1 MRKGRILVIDRDN
14 SLQDALSGAL
24 RGQEHEVQAVA
35 SGGEGLELFQT
46 KSPDLVIT
54 ALRLPDMAGIKV
66 LEQVRRINR
75 LTPVII
81 VTAHADME
89 SVIDAMRLGAY
100 DFFTKPL
107 DMVRL
112 KIQIARA
119 LQSGNPPAD
128 LVLPAEYYIDGNGNS
143 PVMVGKSPGMLDV
156 FKKIG
161 QISSNRVSVLIQGE
175 SGTGKELVSRV
186 IHNSGITKGLPF
198 VAVDL
203 STLPETLVES
213 ELFGHVKGA
222 FTGAVKDRKG
232 RFETAAD
239 GTVFLDEISEI
250 PMGLQVKLLRI
261 LQEREFEPVGD
272 GVTLPM
278 KARVIA
284 ATNRNLEEL
293 VRQGK
298 FREDLFYRISVFRID
313 LPALRERKDDLPV
326 LVTYLLQKINR
337 ELNKNVRKVPHEV
350 MEVFRNH
357 EWVGNVRELENVLM
371 QAVVLANGDTLN
383 PEDIFFRQNL
393 NRPAAPERQ
402 DLSLD
407 CVEKEHIEY
416 VLNKT
421 SWDKTEAAKLLKISR
436 HTLYNK
442 IKAYNITPH

>member
-1 MRKGRILVIDRDN
+1 MRKGRILIIENDDSMRE
-14 SLQDALSGAL
+14 SLTGAL
-24 RGQEHEVQAVA
+24 RKQEHEVYTAA
-35 SGGEGLELFQT
+35 TGEEGLELLRNE
-46 KSPDLVIT
+46 SPDLVIT
-54 ALRLPDMAGIKV
+54 ALRLPDTDGIKV
-66 LEQVRRINR
+66 LEQVRKDNR
-75 LTPVII
+75 LTPVVII
-81 VTAHADME
+81 TAYANMRY
-89 SVIDAMRLGAY
+89 VIDAMRLGAY

-107 DMVRL
+107 DIERL
-112 KIQIARA
+112 KVQIARA
-119 LQSGNPPAD
+119 LESGNPPAD
-128 LVLPAEYYIDGNGNS
+128 LVIPIEDHPDGGNNGLI
-143 PVMVGKSPGMLDV
+143 MAGKSPEMMDV

-161 QISSNRVSVLIQGE
+161 QVSSSRVSVLIQGE

-186 IHNSGITKGLPF
+186 IHDSGITKGLPF

-232 RFETAAD
+232 RFEIAAD

-250 PMGLQVKLLRI
+250 PMSLQVKLLRI

-272 GVTLPM
+272 GITIPM
-278 KARVIA
+278 RARVIA

-313 LPALRERKDDLPV
+313 LPSLRERKDDLQA

-337 ELNKNVRKVPHEV
+337 KLQKNVIRIPHEV
-350 MEVFRNH
+350 MRVFQNH

-371 QAVVLANGDTLN
+371 QAVVLAKGDTLEL
-383 PEDIFFRQNL
+383 EDIIFRENG
-393 NRPAAPERQ
+393 NHPATAERET
-402 DLSLD
+402 LSLD
-407 CVEKEHIEY
+407 MVEREHIEY
-416 VLNKT
+416 VLNRTK
-421 SWDKTEAAKLLKISR
+421 WDKTEAAKLLKISR

-442 IKAYNITPH
+442 IKAYHIVRP